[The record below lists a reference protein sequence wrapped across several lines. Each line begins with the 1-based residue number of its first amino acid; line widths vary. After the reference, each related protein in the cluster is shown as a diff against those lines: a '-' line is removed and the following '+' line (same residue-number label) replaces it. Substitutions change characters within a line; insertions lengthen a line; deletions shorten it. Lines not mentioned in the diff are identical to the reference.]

1 MLSAKLEVWTHQID
15 FMQNLVLLLLFDT
28 SLVIGALA
36 TLATTGTRLIL
47 TFVCSSCGS
56 SLLPQVEEV
65 LFKST

>member
-1 MLSAKLEVWTHQID
+1 MDASNRFHAESGPSAATATAAV
-15 FMQNLVLLLLFDT
+15 FDT

-56 SLLPQVEEV
+56 SLLPQVEVV